1 VSVTDPFTE
10 SDRSRSAA
18 YRQRVQKLNRI
29 AGLSQLG
36 IVGVA
41 AFVAYHLQL
50 SQKLEPY
57 LWWSP
62 LIVAIVVLGIA
73 SSAPGVITGSWLALV
88 VNRQVGLSFAKA
100 RSWWRKTLRSWAVGI
115 AYTLIT
121 GVCLWTAIRYATP
134 WWVFAW
140 VVLAGNVAVRYGVL
154 APLLLRA
161 GNKTMPVP
169 QSVLRTIET
178 LSSQIG
184 IRAPR
189 SMIVSIES
197 RTAPNA
203 SITGIGPFQ
212 RLMITE
218 PAVSLPADE
227 LQAVIAHE
235 LAHIR
240 NRDVEIAAG
249 LLALLQVA
257 IVLALR
263 IYVLTPT
270 NPPHS
275 LNAGSYPAYVFISLI
290 VNGYLAVIVLGLRRK
305 QESRADQ
312 RALDATQDPAAFR
325 SLMHRLATTNLIQI
339 DPPQGTRALGC
350 SHPAPITRI
359 ARASEWEARMRGSS
373 LDPRTEEGEHLY
385 PAMRKRWVVALGLVF
400 SVVVLVGLGVASLFG
415 GGSSQQ
421 AEPLVE
427 IVGTGHSVK
436 FSSPAVSVPDVKGS
450 CAGLG
455 GEADFLNGTS
465 TTQDVVQIGGN
476 IGLIL
481 SPGQEAGECIASGTY
496 AFGLES
502 SPGARVVFSVK

>member
-1 VSVTDPFTE
+1 MSVTDPFTE

-218 PAVSLPADE
+218 PAVSLPDVYKRQHKVSLSTRLTFSAPRCSTSF
-227 LQAVIAHE
+227 APA
-235 LAHIR
+235 IR
-240 NRDVEIAAG
+240 
-249 LLALLQVA
+249 
-257 IVLALR
+257 
-263 IYVLTPT
+263 
-270 NPPHS
+270 
-275 LNAGSYPAYVFISLI
+275 
-290 VNGYLAVIVLGLRRK
+290 
-305 QESRADQ
+305 
-312 RALDATQDPAAFR
+312 
-325 SLMHRLATTNLIQI
+325 
-339 DPPQGTRALGC
+339 
-350 SHPAPITRI
+350 
-359 ARASEWEARMRGSS
+359 AR
-373 LDPRTEEGEHLY
+373 
-385 PAMRKRWVVALGLVF
+385 
-400 SVVVLVGLGVASLFG
+400 
-415 GGSSQQ
+415 
-421 AEPLVE
+421 
-427 IVGTGHSVK
+427 
-436 FSSPAVSVPDVKGS
+436 
-450 CAGLG
+450 
-455 GEADFLNGTS
+455 
-465 TTQDVVQIGGN
+465 
-476 IGLIL
+476 IL
-481 SPGQEAGECIASGTY
+481 SRRSQI
-496 AFGLES
+496 
-502 SPGARVVFSVK
+502 SVTTRQRPWVYRDLTFRPTPPVCQT